1 MAAPKG
7 ILALNLG
14 TQTISLAE
22 FQRNADG
29 GLTLSRLK
37 QGEILGDPS
46 ADPTRAAQTKLQVE
60 QIVGELGVKGRSVN
74 YAIASHV
81 IFTRPVTLPS
91 VGDATQVEQ
100 IVAFEA
106 QQNVPYPIDEV
117 VWDWQLLDAGDGG
130 QVEVILAA
138 IKSDLL
144 DEINTSA
151 QAGGLKPAVV
161 EIAPMALY
169 NALRYNYPDAEG
181 CTILLDIGSRT
192 TNLLFCEPGK
202 IFPRRLNIGGSSI
215 TTAIAKD
222 FGISFS
228 EAETRKVND
237 GFVSLGGTYAEPD
250 DAEIARI
257 SKITRNQMT
266 RLHQEIA
273 RSITFYRSEHGGSQP
288 VRVLIAGGTASLPY
302 IREFFQEKFPGME
315 VDYFNP
321 LRNVTVADTANTDEV
336 ARATHTLGELVGLAL
351 RALGNCPMELNLRP
365 ASVVKEGKR
374 AAQRPYLIAAGV
386 CILAALGAWWQYY
399 ERAVL
404 VTTKLTKILH
414 TGRATLK
421 DYEQVYGRVAAMKD
435 AIPVGEHPISV
446 FGGSNGPF
454 ISELEDLD
462 IKIKAARSEVDSLAK
477 SVRPLAQV
485 AQEREYW
492 VNLLADLNSKVPKD
506 FIWITSLDLASNA
519 GKKEE
524 PEAPAKPGQ
533 NRTKPAKPPS
543 VILMAKGL
551 YLSRDAGNNAG
562 PAVVDEFI
570 ANLKTSKLVE
580 PIEDARAG
588 YIRQNDDTVD
598 VWAFRFVLP
607 LKLTNPIS
615 FQ

>member
-374 AAQRPYLIAAGV
+374 AAQRPYLIAAGA
-386 CILAALGAWWQYY
+386 CILSALGAWWQYY
-399 ERAVL
+399 ENAASRTDE
-404 VTTKLTKILH
+404 VTEKLKQ
-414 TGRATLK
+414 K
-421 DYEQVYGRVAAMKD
+421 AAPL
-435 AIPVGEHPISV
+435 AA
-446 FGGSNGPF
+446 
-454 ISELEDLD
+454 LD
-462 IKIKAARSEVDSLAK
+462 RDIKAAQGEVDALIK
-477 SVRPLAQV
+477 SVQPLAQV

>member
-22 FQRNADG
+22 FERNEDG

-60 QIVGELGVKGRSVN
+60 QIVGEIGVKGRSVN

-100 IVAFEA
+100 LVAFEA

-222 FGISFS
+222 FGCSFS
-228 EAETRKVND
+228 EAETRKVQD

-250 DAEIARI
+250 DAGIARI

-302 IREFFQEKFPGME
+302 IREFFQEKFPSME

-321 LRNVTVADTANTDEV
+321 LRNVTVSETANTDGL

-386 CILAALGAWWQYY
+386 CILSALGAWWQYY
-399 ERAVL
+399 ENAASRTDQVTEKLKQKAAPL
-404 VTTKLTKILH
+404 VALD
-414 TGRATLK
+414 K
-421 DYEQVYGRVAAMKD
+421 D
-435 AIPVGEHPISV
+435 
-446 FGGSNGPF
+446 
-454 ISELEDLD
+454 
-462 IKIKAARSEVDSLAK
+462 IKAAQSEVDALIK
-477 SVRPLAQV
+477 SVQPLAQV

-492 VNLLADLNSKVPKD
+492 VNVLAELNSKIPKD
-506 FIWITSLDLASNA
+506 FIWITGLELASNA

-524 PEAPAKPGQ
+524 PGAPAKPGQ
-533 NRTKPAKPPS
+533 IKPKTAKAPA
-543 VILMAKGL
+543 VDLTAKGL
-551 YLSRDAGNNAG
+551 YLSTSAGNNAG

>member
-22 FQRNADG
+22 FQRNAEG
-29 GLTLSRLK
+29 GLILTRLK
-37 QGEILGDPS
+37 QAEILGDPS
-46 ADPTRAAQTKLQVE
+46 VDTTRSAQTKLQVE
-60 QIVGELGVKGRSVN
+60 QLVSDLGLNGRSVN

-100 IVAFEA
+100 IVGFEA
-106 QQNVPYPIDEV
+106 QQNVPYPINEV

-144 DEINTSA
+144 DEINASA

-161 EIAPMALY
+161 DIAPMALY

-222 FGISFS
+222 FGCSFS
-228 EAETRKVND
+228 DAEARKVQD

-250 DAEIARI
+250 DADVARI

-273 RSITFYRSEHGGSQP
+273 RSITFYRSEHSGSQP
-288 VRVLIAGGTASLPY
+288 VRVLIGGGTASLPY

-321 LRNVTVADTANTDEV
+321 LRNVAVSDSANTDNL
-336 ARATHTLGELVGLAL
+336 AHATHTLGELVGLAL
-351 RALGNCPMELNLRP
+351 RGLGNCPMELNLRP
-365 ASVVKEGKR
+365 VSVAKAEKR
-374 AAQRPYLIAAGV
+374 AAQRPYLITAGV
-386 CILAALGAWWQYY
+386 CALAALGAWWQYY
-399 ERAVL
+399 DHA
-404 VTTKLTKILH
+404 
-414 TGRATLK
+414 ATLTVEK
-421 DYEQVYGRVAAMKD
+421 AGKINQEAAPLLTLEKKMKD
-435 AIPVGEHPISV
+435 AAGEVQKLAESAHPMERI
-446 FGGSNGPF
+446 
-454 ISELEDLD
+454 
-462 IKIKAARSEVDSLAK
+462 AH
-477 SVRPLAQV
+477 
-485 AQEREYW
+485 EREYW
-492 VNLLADLNSKVPKD
+492 VSLLADLNQRIPKD
-506 FIWITSLDLASNA
+506 FIWITSLELATPDDR
-519 GKKEE
+519 KKEADAPE
-524 PEAPAKPGQ
+524 PPGKPVPGKTQ
-533 NRTKPAKPPS
+533 SKKSDGGGSS

-551 YLSRDAGNNAG
+551 YLSHDAGNNAG

-570 ANLKTSKLVE
+570 AKLKESKFVT
-580 PIEDARAG
+580 PIEEARDG
-588 YIRQNDDTVD
+588 YVRANDDTPE
-598 VWAFRFVLP
+598 WAFKFQLP
-607 LKLTNPIS
+607 LKLNNPMNL
-615 FQ
+615 Q

>member
-22 FQRNADG
+22 FERNEDG

-100 IVAFEA
+100 LVAFEA

-169 NALRYNYPDAEG
+169 NALRYNYPDVEG

-222 FGISFS
+222 FGCSFS
-228 EAETRKVND
+228 EAETRKVQD

-250 DAEIARI
+250 DAGIARI

-302 IREFFQEKFPGME
+302 IREFFQEKFPSME

-321 LRNVTVADTANTDEV
+321 LRNVTVSETANTDDL

-365 ASVVKEGKR
+365 ASVVKAGKR
-374 AAQRPYLIAAGV
+374 AAQQPYLIAAGV
-386 CILAALGAWWQYY
+386 CILSALGAWWQYY
-399 ERAVL
+399 ENAASRTDEVTEKLKQKAAPL
-404 VTTKLTKILH
+404 VALD
-414 TGRATLK
+414 K
-421 DYEQVYGRVAAMKD
+421 D
-435 AIPVGEHPISV
+435 
-446 FGGSNGPF
+446 
-454 ISELEDLD
+454 
-462 IKIKAARSEVDSLAK
+462 IKAAQSEVDALIK
-477 SVRPLAQV
+477 SVQPLAQV

-492 VNLLADLNSKVPKD
+492 VNVLAELNSKIPKD
-506 FIWITSLDLASNA
+506 FIWITGLELASNA

-533 NRTKPAKPPS
+533 IKPKTAKAPA

-551 YLSRDAGNNAG
+551 YLSTSAGNNAG

>member
-29 GLTLSRLK
+29 GLILTRLK
-37 QGEILGDPS
+37 QAEILGDPS
-46 ADPTRAAQTKLQVE
+46 VDPSRSAQTKMQVE
-60 QIVGELGVKGRSVN
+60 QLVNEFGVKGRSVN

-100 IVAFEA
+100 IVGFEA

-144 DEINTSA
+144 DEINAAA
-151 QAGGLKPAVV
+151 QGGGLKPAVV
-161 EIAPMALY
+161 DIAPMALY
-169 NALRYNYPDAEG
+169 NALRYNYPDADG
-181 CTILLDIGSRT
+181 CSILLDIGSRT

-222 FGISFS
+222 FSCSFS
-228 EAETRKVND
+228 EAEARKVQD

-250 DAEIARI
+250 DVEIARI

-288 VRVLIAGGTASLPY
+288 VRVLIAGGTSSLPY

-321 LRNVTVADTANTDEV
+321 LRNVAVSENANTDGL
-336 ARATHTLGELVGLAL
+336 AHATHTLGELVGLAL
-351 RALGNCPMELNLRP
+351 RALGSCPMELNLRP
-365 ASVVKEGKR
+365 LSVTKAEKN
-374 AAQRPYLIAAGV
+374 AAQRPYFAVAGACV
-386 CILAALGAWWQYY
+386 LTALAAWWQYY
-399 ERAVL
+399 ERGAAQA
-404 VTTKLTKILH
+404 TEKAEKLTQ
-414 TGRATLK
+414 
-421 DYEQVYGRVAAMKD
+421 DAAPLLALEKKMKD
-435 AIPVGEHPISV
+435 A
-446 FGGSNGPF
+446 
-454 ISELEDLD
+454 
-462 IKIKAARSEVDSLAK
+462 KTEVDKLAESAHPLEKVARERSYWPSLM
-477 SVRPLAQV
+477 
-485 AQEREYW
+485 
-492 VNLLADLNSKVPKD
+492 ADLNSRIPKD
-506 FIWITSLDLASNA
+506 FIWITGLEVVAPENKRGEPDAPEPTGKQTPGKPGK
-519 GKKEE
+519 GKKGGE
-524 PEAPAKPGQ
+524 GGG
-533 NRTKPAKPPS
+533 PS
-543 VILMAKGL
+543 VTLMAKGL
-551 YLSRDAGNNAG
+551 YLSRDAGNNTG

-570 ANLKTSKLVE
+570 TKLKESEYVI
-580 PIEDARAG
+580 PSEDKNEGYVRA
-588 YIRQNDDTVD
+588 NDDSPD
-598 VWAFRFVLP
+598 WAFKFQIP
-607 LKLTNPIS
+607 LKLKNPINL
-615 FQ
+615 Q

>member
-1 MAAPKG
+1 MAAQKG

-22 FQRNADG
+22 FQRNPDG
-29 GLTLSRLK
+29 GLVLTLLK
-37 QGEILGDPS
+37 QAEILGDPS
-46 ADPTRAAQTKLQVE
+46 ADPTRSLQTKLQVE
-60 QIVGELGVKGRSVN
+60 QLAGELGLKGRPVN

-91 VGDATQVEQ
+91 VGDSTQVEQ
-100 IVAFEA
+100 IVTFEA

-117 VWDWQLLDAGDGG
+117 VWDWQLLDAGDGSK
-130 QVEVILAA
+130 VEVILAA
-138 IKSDLL
+138 IKADLL
-144 DEINTSA
+144 DDINASA
-151 QAGGLKPAVV
+151 QAGGMKPQIVD
-161 EIAPMALY
+161 IAPMALY

-222 FGISFS
+222 FNCSFPD
-228 EAETRKVND
+228 AETRKVRD

-321 LRNVTVADTANTDEV
+321 LRNVAVADSANTEELG
-336 ARATHTLGELVGLAL
+336 RASHTLGELVGLAL
-351 RALGNCPMELNLRP
+351 RGLGSCPMELNLRP
-365 ASVVKEGKR
+365 ISVAKAEKR
-374 AAQRPYLIAAGV
+374 AAQRPYLIAAGL
-386 CILAALGAWWQYY
+386 CALAAIGAWWQYY
-399 ERAVL
+399 ERAAV
-404 VTTKLTKILH
+404 
-414 TGRATLK
+414 ATQEQAEALEAKATPLK
-421 DYEQVYGRVAAMKD
+421 NLDDRMKAATSEVAALGD
-435 AIPVGEHPISV
+435 AAQPLV
-446 FGGSNGPF
+446 
-454 ISELEDLD
+454 
-462 IKIKAARSEVDSLAK
+462 KIAH
-477 SVRPLAQV
+477 
-485 AQEREYW
+485 EREYW
-492 VNLLADLNSKVPKD
+492 VNLFADINQRIPKD
-506 FIWITSLDLASNA
+506 YIWVTSLEIAP
-519 GKKEE
+519 
-524 PEAPAKPGQ
+524 PEAPKKDGEAPENSG
-533 NRTKPAKPPS
+533 KPPQGKS
-543 VILMAKGL
+543 NSRPGGDRADRNAPTAIMLIKGL

-570 ANLKTSKLVE
+570 AKLNESKHVT
-580 PIEDARAG
+580 PIEDAGAG
-588 YIRQNDDTVD
+588 YVRASDDTAD
-598 VWAFRFVLP
+598 WAFKFVLP
-607 LKLTNPIS
+607 LKLTNPINL
-615 FQ
+615 Q

>member
-29 GLTLSRLK
+29 GLILTRLK

-46 ADPTRAAQTKLQVE
+46 VDPSRSAQTKLQVE
-60 QIVGELGVKGRSVN
+60 QLVNEFGAKGRSVN

-91 VGDATQVEQ
+91 VGDASQVEQ
-100 IVAFEA
+100 IVGFEA

-144 DEINTSA
+144 DEINTAA
-151 QAGGLKPAVV
+151 QGGGLKPAVV
-161 EIAPMALY
+161 DIAPMALY
-169 NALRYNYPDAEG
+169 NALRYNYPDADG

-222 FGISFS
+222 FGCSFS
-228 EAETRKVND
+228 EAETRKVQD

-288 VRVLIAGGTASLPY
+288 ARVLIAGGTSSLPY

-321 LRNVTVADTANTDEV
+321 LRNVAVADTANTDGL
-336 ARATHTLGELVGLAL
+336 AHATHTLGELVGLAL
-351 RALGNCPMELNLRP
+351 RGLGSCPMELNLRP
-365 ASVVKEGKR
+365 VSVVKAQKT
-374 AAQRPYLIAAGV
+374 AAQRPYLVAAGA
-386 CILAALGAWWQYY
+386 CALTAIAAWWQYY
-399 ERAVL
+399 EHGA
-404 VTTKLTKILH
+404 TQATEKADKLAQDAAPLLALDKK
-414 TGRATLK
+414 LK
-421 DYEQVYGRVAAMKD
+421 D
-435 AIPVGEHPISV
+435 
-446 FGGSNGPF
+446 
-454 ISELEDLD
+454 
-462 IKIKAARSEVDSLAK
+462 ARAEVDKLAE
-477 SVRPLAQV
+477 SAHPL
-485 AQEREYW
+485 ERIAHERSYW
-492 VNLLADLNSKVPKD
+492 PNLLADLNQRIPKD
-506 FIWITSLDLASNA
+506 FIWITNLDIATADPL
-519 GKKEE
+519 KKDADAAE
-524 PEAPAKPGQ
+524 PTAKPASGNQ
-533 NRTKPAKPPS
+533 SKSKKAEKAGGPA

-551 YLSRDAGNNAG
+551 YLSHDAGNNTG
-562 PAVVDEFI
+562 PAIVDDFI
-570 ANLKTSKLVE
+570 AKLKESEFVTPSDDANL
-580 PIEDARAG
+580 G
-588 YIRQNDDTVD
+588 YIRENDDTSF
-598 VWAFRFVLP
+598 WAFKFQLP
-607 LKLTNPIS
+607 LKLKNPINL
-615 FQ
+615 

>member
-22 FQRNADG
+22 FERNEDG

-100 IVAFEA
+100 LVAFEA

-386 CILAALGAWWQYY
+386 CILSALGAWWQYY
-399 ERAVL
+399 ENAASRTDE
-404 VTTKLTKILH
+404 VTEKLKQ
-414 TGRATLK
+414 K
-421 DYEQVYGRVAAMKD
+421 AAPL
-435 AIPVGEHPISV
+435 AA
-446 FGGSNGPF
+446 
-454 ISELEDLD
+454 LD
-462 IKIKAARSEVDSLAK
+462 RDIKAAQGEVDALIK
-477 SVRPLAQV
+477 SVQPLAQV

-533 NRTKPAKPPS
+533 NRTKPAKTPS

>member
-181 CTILLDIGSRT
+181 CTIQLDIGSRT

-222 FGISFS
+222 FGCSFS

-374 AAQRPYLIAAGV
+374 AAQRPYLIAAGA
-386 CILAALGAWWQYY
+386 CILSALGAWWQYY
-399 ERAVL
+399 ENAASRTDE
-404 VTTKLTKILH
+404 VTEKLKQ
-414 TGRATLK
+414 K
-421 DYEQVYGRVAAMKD
+421 AAPL
-435 AIPVGEHPISV
+435 AA
-446 FGGSNGPF
+446 
-454 ISELEDLD
+454 LD
-462 IKIKAARSEVDSLAK
+462 RDIKAAQGEVDALIK
-477 SVRPLAQV
+477 SVQPLAQV

-533 NRTKPAKPPS
+533 NRTKLAKTPS

>member
-60 QIVGELGVKGRSVN
+60 QLVGELGVKGRGVN

-222 FGISFS
+222 FGCSFS

-374 AAQRPYLIAAGV
+374 AAQRPYLIAAGA
-386 CILAALGAWWQYY
+386 CILSALGAWWQYY
-399 ERAVL
+399 ENAASRTDE
-404 VTTKLTKILH
+404 VTEKLKQ
-414 TGRATLK
+414 K
-421 DYEQVYGRVAAMKD
+421 AAPL
-435 AIPVGEHPISV
+435 AA
-446 FGGSNGPF
+446 
-454 ISELEDLD
+454 LD
-462 IKIKAARSEVDSLAK
+462 RDIKAAQGEVDALIK
-477 SVRPLAQV
+477 SVQPLAQV

-533 NRTKPAKPPS
+533 NRTKLAKTPS